1 MDNNNNNMPTWMQIL
16 NTIQVFAVWIMTAH
30 QNNQH
35 IQHAFDRDKLDADA
49 RNIRANMSQQYGET
63 TERIRSTRRD
73 LTISKSTI
81 VGIGAVGAAIL
92 IRGGNKAIQKLKN
105 EQNTTINQ
113 LKTELKTDIN
123 ELATRTDANL
133 NQTQENLNKLAND
146 LATQLAQTQENFNKV
161 TSELETKLNTTTNAA
176 GGTGTASG
184 TGGNVHIGSEIFSQL
199 YDANQIQ
206 FDSRVERSIAPKLGE
221 VESRLQARIDSMNSN
236 INAMNSNMNSRIDS
250 LLRPSRTGSTSSP
263 ISNRPSQGGIRHVEP
278 LSLTYNEKN
287 SAQYQGFIPQN
298 ESLVAPLS
306 LTAPGVLQ
314 NTDELV
320 QQQQLLAKQM
330 ENLRKVQAE
339 VERTRTIQEELN
351 ARLAFTPP
359 ESDSAIK
366 MNPLPKDDPGD
377 DNGGNPGLGAGTSQ
391 VEVNY
396 LFISNNN
403 FNLFPNSINLI
414 NTDKLINFN
423 GFSSSKLIK
432 PIVAQSS
439 VSKPVA
445 INKLNNHLHYLISKN
460 TINYNLNDNLDNSCI
475 NTEHP
480 VDITISNKSSTH
492 PELINDIKLFNI
504 ITNDGST
511 VYNTSSIGD
520 STFGHRLNAN
530 QDIQPNRIINLNKHL
545 FKNDNLESFSIA
557 DSDINQSVVENNNI
571 IELCNIRQ
579 ILHNKWLNSRLTSYP
594 LIKDDFNQSLIED
607 IVDIKLTDDIIPILQ
622 THDLTKTFIITK
634 NLNINQYINIKKT
647 NNTLCL
653 NNSSLYIEPSFVSH
667 ALYLDFLDLVYCELF
682 FNQQLINLN
691 MSCFIYG
698 SIFVPSLFILNSLGY
713 LVLFSIFTTTFTLFN
728 SGLDIILK
736 TFLNKTNYSFIKN
749 ILNTSYSIVFNSIF
763 FYIILLNISNVS
775 VISNLIL
782 LKGTTLYGS
791 KMLKD
796 LHKSNNQ
803 YFKENIVINKAL
815 FINPYIY
822 KNKMEL

>member
-306 LTAPGVLQ
+306 LTAPGVFQ

-330 ENLRKVQAE
+330 ENLRKAQAE

-366 MNPLPKDDPGD
+366 MNPLSKDNPGD

-396 LFISNNN
+396 LFIYNNSYFSIFSNINVTC
-403 FNLFPNSINLI
+403 NS
-414 NTDKLINFN
+414 KLINFN
-423 GFSSSKLIK
+423 GLKSSKLIK
-432 PIVAQSS
+432 SLVAYSDCAKQ
-439 VSKPVA
+439 VPT
-445 INKLNNHLHYLISKN
+445 KLNNHLTDSLISKK
-460 TINYNLNDNLDNSCI
+460 TINYYLNDNLDNSLSNNLDLTSSNNFNCSSI
-475 NTEHP
+475 ILDNQLVNVVSTE
-480 VDITISNKSSTH
+480 STH
-492 PELINDIKLFNI
+492 STTNVLTNNISGHSLNKGTTIKASKVINSNYKMNDKIIHNKPLYNELKSFPINENDSIRSIMEDQINEVRVEKHHIWLNAKAKEVICEPIVDAQTTIPVKTESLIKPKITVLKFNHYLNNPNL
-504 ITNDGST
+504 TNDVT
-511 VYNTSSIGD
+511 TTS
-520 STFGHRLNAN
+520 
-530 QDIQPNRIINLNKHL
+530 
-545 FKNDNLESFSIA
+545 
-557 DSDINQSVVENNNI
+557 
-571 IELCNIRQ
+571 
-579 ILHNKWLNSRLTSYP
+579 
-594 LIKDDFNQSLIED
+594 
-607 IVDIKLTDDIIPILQ
+607 
-622 THDLTKTFIITK
+622 
-634 NLNINQYINIKKT
+634 INIT
-647 NNTLCL
+647 VNT
-653 NNSSLYIEPSFVSH
+653 IFVYH
-667 ALYLDFLDLVYCELF
+667 QPYVDFLDLVFCDLF
-682 FNQQLINLN
+682 FSQEIINVNL
-691 MSCFIYG
+691 SCLIYG
-698 SIFVPSLFILNSLGY
+698 GLFIPSLFILNSLGY
-713 LVLFSIFTTTFTLFN
+713 LLLFGIFTTTFALFN
-728 SGLDIILK
+728 NGLNIILK
-736 TFLNKTNYSFIKN
+736 TTLNSNHYSFVKN
-749 ILNTSYSIVFNSIF
+749 LLNNGYSLLFNSLF
-763 FYIILLNISNVS
+763 LYILWLNITNIALV
-775 VISNLIL
+775 SNLVL
-782 LKGTTLYGS
+782 LKGTTLYGG
-791 KMLKD
+791 KILTD
-796 LHKSNNQ
+796 LHKSNSRH
-803 YFKENIVINKAL
+803 FKENIVIHKHL
-815 FINPYIY
+815 FINPLI
-822 KNKMEL
+822 LSLIHI